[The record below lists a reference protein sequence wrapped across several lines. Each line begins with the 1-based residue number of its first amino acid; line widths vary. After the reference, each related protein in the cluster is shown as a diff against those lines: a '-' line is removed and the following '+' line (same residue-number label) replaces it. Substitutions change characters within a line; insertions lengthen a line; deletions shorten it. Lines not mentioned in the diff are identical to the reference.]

1 MNSCV
6 TCLLNKFS
14 NSSEGPVKELALATE
29 FDDDDEKAEEGERV
43 WIPFRPLPL
52 IAKPKAVANG
62 GDGSSRA
69 NANAAKEKDDNT
81 MFDFNAFMIV
91 LFVPT
96 IVSFF
101 VV

>member
-14 NSSEGPVKELALATE
+14 NSSEGSAKELALAIE
-29 FDDDDEKAEEGERV
+29 RDDDVEEEGERV
-43 WIPFRPLPL
+43 WILFRPLPPL
-52 IAKPKAVANG
+52 MAKPKAVANG

-69 NANAAKEKDDNT
+69 NANAAKKKDDDT
-81 MFDFNAFMIV
+81 MFAFYVFMIV
-91 LFVPT
+91 LFVPI